1 MRAACCEATV
11 LRHEVIADDI
21 RLLTALWPDREHVPH
36 AGQFFT
42 LRAWG
47 ADEAPFLSRP
57 ISVHKWDA
65 ETQTV
70 EFLYA
75 VVGEGTRKLTALKK
89 GDSFQLTGPMGNG
102 FDVADILSKYQK
114 IAVVG
119 GGIGTAPMYQLT
131 RELAAGGVKPDV
143 FFGFRDKPY
152 CMEEYRSIAG
162 IVKVSTDT
170 GAVGYGEA
178 PPTGVITGDTTGA
191 IIGAIRDHIAPA
203 ILGRGLDEFE
213 DLTAAVQ
220 KALVHNTSA
229 KAAVDMALWD
239 LLGQKYSAPVYR
251 MLGGARSNIVTDIT
265 ISVNPPEEMARDART
280 AIQRGYDCL
289 KVKVGID
296 PELDVARLAAVR
308 EAVGKDVKLR
318 IDANQAWNAKQAVR
332 ILDQMQEK
340 GLDIEFV
347 EQPVPAA
354 DLEGMQYVT
363 RHASVPVLAD
373 ESVFSPAD
381 ALRIMQTG
389 AADFVNIKLMKC
401 GGITNALRIASAAE
415 VYGVECMIG
424 CMLEAKISV
433 NAAVE
438 LACAKKI
445 ITKVDLD
452 GPVLCS
458 EDHILGGAVFD
469 EKNITVS
476 DAPGMGIQGFVPG
489 KVTYLDD

>member
-1 MRAACCEATV
+1 MNSVED
-11 LRHEVIADDI
+11 VI
-21 RLLTALWPDREHVPH
+21 
-36 AGQFFT
+36 
-42 LRAWG
+42 
-47 ADEAPFLSRP
+47 
-57 ISVHKWDA
+57 
-65 ETQTV
+65 V
-70 EFLYA
+70 ELH
-75 VVGEGTRKLTALKK
+75 
-89 GDSFQLTGPMGNG
+89 
-102 FDVADILSKYQK
+102 
-114 IAVVG
+114 
-119 GGIGTAPMYQLT
+119 
-131 RELAAGGVKPDV
+131 
-143 FFGFRDKPY
+143 
-152 CMEEYRSIAG
+152 
-162 IVKVSTDT
+162 TDT

-191 IIGAIRDHIAPA
+191 ILGAIQDHIAPA
-203 ILGRGLDEFE
+203 LLGRDLDEFE
-213 DLTAAVQ
+213 DLTVAVQ

-251 MLGGARSNIVTDIT
+251 MLGGARRNIVTDIT

-280 AIQRGYDCL
+280 AVQRGYDCL

-308 EAVGKDVKLR
+308 QAVGRDIKLR

-332 ILDQMQEK
+332 ILNQMQEK

-363 RHASVPVLAD
+363 RHADVPVLAD

-389 AADFVNIKLMKC
+389 AADLVNIKLMKC
-401 GGITNALRIASAAE
+401 GGITNALRIAVAAE

-445 ITKVDLD
+445 ITKIDLD

-489 KVTYLDD
+489 KVSYLD

>member
-1 MRAACCEATV
+1 MKITEVRLGLISV
-11 LRHEVIADDI
+11 PLRVPFK
-21 RLLTALWPDREHVPH
+21 TALR
-36 AGQFFT
+36 
-42 LRAWG
+42 
-47 ADEAPFLSRP
+47 
-57 ISVHKWDA
+57 SVSS
-65 ETQTV
+65 V
-70 EFLYA
+70 E
-75 VVGEGTRKLTALKK
+75 
-89 GDSFQLTGPMGNG
+89 
-102 FDVADILSKYQK
+102 DV
-114 IAVVG
+114 
-119 GGIGTAPMYQLT
+119 
-131 RELAAGGVKPDV
+131 
-143 FFGFRDKPY
+143 
-152 CMEEYRSIAG
+152 
-162 IVKVSTDT
+162 IVEIHTDT

-191 IIGAIRDHIAPA
+191 IIGAIRDHIAKT
-203 ILGRGLDEFE
+203 IIGRDVDDFE
-213 DLTAAVQ
+213 DLMIALNACIQ
-220 KALVHNTSA
+220 KNTSA

-251 MLGGARSNIVTDIT
+251 MLGGARKNIVTDIT

-458 EDHILGGAVFD
+458 EDHILGGAVFN

>member
-1 MRAACCEATV
+1 MKITEVRLGLISV
-11 LRHEVIADDI
+11 PLRVPFK
-21 RLLTALWPDREHVPH
+21 TALR
-36 AGQFFT
+36 
-42 LRAWG
+42 
-47 ADEAPFLSRP
+47 
-57 ISVHKWDA
+57 SVSS
-65 ETQTV
+65 V
-70 EFLYA
+70 E
-75 VVGEGTRKLTALKK
+75 
-89 GDSFQLTGPMGNG
+89 
-102 FDVADILSKYQK
+102 DV
-114 IAVVG
+114 
-119 GGIGTAPMYQLT
+119 
-131 RELAAGGVKPDV
+131 
-143 FFGFRDKPY
+143 
-152 CMEEYRSIAG
+152 
-162 IVKVSTDT
+162 IVEIHTDT

-289 KVKVGID
+289 KVKVGKE
-296 PELDVARLAAVR
+296 PEKDIARLSAIRGAVPK
-308 EAVGKDVKLR
+308 ETCIR
-318 IDANQAWNAKQAVR
+318 IDANQGWTPKEAVR
-332 ILDQMQEK
+332 ILNGMQEK
-340 GLDIEFV
+340 GLDLEFV
-347 EQPVPAA
+347 EQPVKAH
-354 DLEGMQYVT
+354 DFEGLKYVT
-363 RHASVPVLAD
+363 ERSYVPVLAD
-373 ESVFSPAD
+373 ESVFSPQD
-381 ALRIMQTG
+381 ALTIMQMG
-389 AADFVNIKLMKC
+389 AADLVNIKLMKC

-489 KVTYLDD
+489 KVAYLDD